1 MIGHEQR
8 IQVFVGAIQC
18 LVATAPNDLDDVLA
32 LAQIALRYDDVF
44 FSQHRLH
51 PLAVHADDLLQLFR
65 RALEVQLQ
73 VFVAIPREAHNLHE
87 CHGFLLAF
95 RNGERQRVMNV
106 TYMCGTLGSQRPR
119 NTFLNGCGM
128 HGGASQPRQR
138 DSQSNEN
145 TNCSLFHV
153 ANLRKIERRTKEC
166 SLFFFFSELFCI
178 FAVHTKN
185 PH

>member
-1 MIGHEQR
+1 MVGHEQR
-8 IQVFVGAIQC
+8 IQVFVGTVQR

-32 LAQIALRYDDVF
+32 LAQIAFRYDDVF
-44 FSQHRLH
+44 FSQNRLH
-51 PLAVHADDLLQLFR
+51 TLAVHADDLLQLFWR
-65 RALEVQLQ
+65 TLEVQLQ

-87 CHGFLLAF
+87 CHGLLLAF

-128 HGGASQPRQR
+128 HVGTSQPRQR

-153 ANLRKIERRTKEC
+153 ANLRISEGNAKRKAIF
-166 SLFFFFSELFCI
+166 LFLSR
-178 FAVHTKN
+178 ARVN
-185 PH
+185 SA